1 MCRYKVYVMFFLKE
15 VGEWLIY
22 YKEFGFLYYIW
33 YFFYEWG
40 LFYDIESVENCFY
53 ILRICW
59 FFVDLFLF

>member
-1 MCRYKVYVMFFLKE
+1 MFFLKE
-15 VGEWLIY
+15 VGEGLIY

-33 YFFYEWG
+33 YFFYEWE
-40 LFYDIESVENCFY
+40 LFYDIERVENCFY